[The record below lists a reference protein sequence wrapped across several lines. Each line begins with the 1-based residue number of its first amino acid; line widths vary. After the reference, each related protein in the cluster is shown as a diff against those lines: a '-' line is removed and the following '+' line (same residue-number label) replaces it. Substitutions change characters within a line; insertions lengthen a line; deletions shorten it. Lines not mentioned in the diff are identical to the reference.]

1 MKRKINFNLIVSIL
15 LLVISLAMAG
25 LFSWAIAGFRPDPL
39 SDDKFWFS
47 LIISTIINLFSLL
60 SAISYDLPEQLENN
74 ADVKEKRKALLEIN
88 ISTDATKLEEFTI
101 DANLQRKKAVY
112 LKDLENKRKAFINKY
127 KPTIIDRK
135 IWLQGSV
142 EEKEKND
149 YCVKL
154 LEFDFL
160 RSDNYLKDN
169 LIYLD
174 LDYPEIT
181 ASMIVSENMSREA
194 GLSYIY
200 TSTEKSKWWF
210 LQVFPRYLFGMLL
223 SVAWATFFI
232 EMTDT
237 IDSLFW
243 LDFSVRV
250 VSMLINLASG
260 FYVVKAYIY
269 KIVIG
274 DLDFRLSLARQYF
287 IWQKNADNNAVKV
300 EL

>member
-1 MKRKINFNLIVSIL
+1 ML
-15 LLVISLAMAG
+15 LLISLAMAG
-25 LFSWAIAGFRPDPL
+25 LFSWARAGFRPDPL
-39 SDDKFWFS
+39 NDDKFWFS

-60 SAISYDLPEQLENN
+60 SAISYDLPEQLEHNQ
-74 ADVKEKRKALLEIN
+74 DVKEKRKALLEIN
-88 ISTDATKLEEFTI
+88 LTADATKLEEFTI
-101 DANLQRKKAVY
+101 DLNLQRKKTVY
-112 LKDLENKRKAFINKY
+112 LKDLEIKRKAFIKKY
-127 KPTIIDRK
+127 KPNIVDRK
-135 IWLQGSV
+135 IWLQGSK

-149 YCVKL
+149 YCIKL

-160 RSDNYLKDN
+160 RSDQYLKDS
-169 LIYLD
+169 LIYMD
-174 LDYPEIT
+174 VDYPEVT
-181 ASMIVSENMSREA
+181 ASMIVSENMSREN
-194 GLSYIY
+194 GLSYVY
-200 TSTEKSKWWF
+200 TQSEKSKWWF

-223 SVAWATFFI
+223 SIAWATFFI

-274 DLDFRLSLARQYF
+274 DMDFRLSLARQFY
-287 IWQKNADNNAVKV
+287 IWLKNNEANTLKS
-300 EL
+300 